1 MAQDSSVSLPHVVW
15 PVISA
20 QGKRMFDQS
29 FNQVSVARG
38 LRKSDFLSI
47 PRIKNPTFKSQ
58 IITRALERSN
68 LGFDGYN
75 FLSSANVKNKKIYR
89 IGQFSDELILRK
101 INKNIQKNI
110 KLPIASR
117 DSIIANVKNILSEGV
132 SYKVYRLDI
141 KSFYESFISED
152 VISTIARIQ
161 KLSPVTKKMV
171 GDILTNYKGSG
182 GLGIPRGLALSAT
195 LSEIM
200 MLPFDKEICS
210 QSEVFFYS
218 RYVDDIIIISSGSED
233 EVKFIKRISSMLPRG
248 LLLNE
253 QKTRIRRAS
262 QDTKPY
268 KHNSPR
274 PADIF
279 TFEFLGYQLT
289 VCEPL
294 KTKEHSQFRDV
305 YLDIAESKVNK
316 IKTRITR
323 SMISYCKNRDFELLE
338 ARIKFLSSNFSV
350 LDANRERQR
359 LAGIYYNYHRV
370 DHKISRALP
379 NLDGYIKT
387 AMLSGQGALFDD
399 FFCKTTVAQ
408 RRRIL
413 KFSFAR
419 GFREKTFLH
428 FSRSNLKLIQ
438 ECWLYA

>member
-1 MAQDSSVSLPHVVW
+1 
-15 PVISA
+15 
-20 QGKRMFDQS
+20 MFDQS
-29 FNQVSVARG
+29 FNRVSIARG
-38 LRKSDFLSI
+38 LRKSDFLCI
-47 PRIKNPTFKSQ
+47 PRLKNPTFKSQ
-58 IITRALERSN
+58 IIAQALERSH
-68 LGFDGYN
+68 LGLDGYN
-75 FLSSANVKNKKIYR
+75 FLSSSNVKNKTIYR
-89 IGQFSDELILRK
+89 IGRFSDELILRK

-152 VISTIARIQ
+152 VISTVAKIQ
-161 KLSPVTKKMV
+161 KLSPTTKKMV
-171 GDILTNYKGSG
+171 GDILTNYKASG

-200 MLPFDKEICS
+200 MLPFDKEINS
-210 QSEVFFYS
+210 QPGVFFYS

-233 EVKFIKRISSMLPRG
+233 EAKFIKRVSSVLPKG
-248 LLLNE
+248 LRLNE
-253 QKTRIRRAS
+253 KKTSVRRAS
-262 QDTKPY
+262 QDAKPY
-268 KHNSPR
+268 EHNSPR
-274 PADIF
+274 PADIL

-294 KTKEHSQFRDV
+294 KTKERPQFRDV
-305 YLDIAESKVNK
+305 YLDIAKSKVNK

-338 ARIKFLSSNFSV
+338 ARMNFLSSNFSV
-350 LDANRERQR
+350 LDANRERPR

-370 DHKISRALP
+370 DHEVSRALP
-379 NLDGYIKT
+379 DLDKYIQT
-387 AMLSGQGALFDD
+387 AMLSGMGVVFDD

-419 GFREKTFLH
+419 GFREKTFMH